1 MQLLCD
7 NIFVLLE
14 LEKIHVDCYVS
25 RNIVFFAKLCWRV
38 KLSFHHLLFDQ
49 PHNPAFKTLDT
60 EKET

>member
-14 LEKIHVDCYVS
+14 LEKTDVDCYVS
-25 RNIVFFAKLCWRV
+25 RKFFFFAKLCWRV
-38 KLSFHHLLFDQ
+38 KLSFHPLLFDQ
-49 PHNPAFKTLDT
+49 PHNPAINTLDT